1 MRLSQHILSLDY
13 EQLTKV
19 LVNEENLLIIQDL
32 DGVCMPLVQD
42 PMTRLIDFRFLQAAK
57 VMAGHF
63 YVLTN
68 GEFIGSR
75 GVNAIVER
83 TVQRLGLLEKPDAF
97 YLQGLGAGGV
107 QWQNSNG
114 NVSHPGVSERE
125 LVFMRSIPKKAYDYL
140 FTLLVGAPFDLETQE
155 VRILLQSAVLTN
167 LVSPTINAN
176 VLHRRFCGE
185 LALYRELQRR
195 LDHFMTSLLE
205 EAAVNGL
212 ADSFFVHYAPNL
224 GRDHYGR
231 ERIKPALDG
240 DAGTTDYQFLL
251 TGAIKEVGILTLLN
265 FYYYQRTGRFPLG
278 EHFNARNAPREHSAL
293 LQLAIDHFDPGQMPR
308 IVGIGDTVTS
318 SESGE
323 SDSSVEMLRGGS
335 DRGFLTLV
343 QELGKTFQVD
353 NAVIFVDSSGG
364 EICRPGLNTEYLR
377 QAWESTSLDP
387 WPGVHGISDRDD
399 SLRLNFVFPAGYE
412 QYVAFFLQLAARYR
426 RRHPD
431 HQKGD
436 RRNKGHTSKHQ

>member
-1 MRLSQHILSLDY
+1 MQLSQHILSLDY

-19 LVNEENLLIIQDL
+19 LVNEENLLVIQDL

-42 PMTRLIDFRFLQAAK
+42 PMNRLIDFRFLKAARA
-57 VMAGHF
+57 MAGHF

-83 TVQRLGLLEKPDAF
+83 AVQLQGAREKPGAF
-97 YLQGLGAGGV
+97 YLRGLGAGGV
-107 QWQNSNG
+107 QWQDSNG

-125 LVFMRSIPKKAYDYL
+125 LAFMRSIPKKAHDYL
-140 FTLLVGAPFDLETQE
+140 FELLVGTPFNLGTHE
-155 VRILLQSAVLTN
+155 VRTLMRSAVLTN

-176 VLHRRFCGE
+176 GLHRRFCGE

-195 LDHFMTSLLE
+195 LDQFMTSLLA
-205 EAAVNGL
+205 EAAINGL
-212 ADSFFVHYAPNL
+212 GDSFFVHYAPNL
-224 GRDHYGR
+224 GRDHQGR
-231 ERIKPALDG
+231 ERIKPAIDG

-251 TGAIKEVGILTLLN
+251 TGAVKEVGILILLN
-265 FYYYQRTGRFPLG
+265 FYYFQRTGRFPLG
-278 EHFNARNAPREHSAL
+278 EHFNARNAPREHGAL
-293 LQLAIDHFDPGQMPR
+293 LQLATNHFDPGQMPR
-308 IVGIGDTVTS
+308 IIGIGDTITS
-318 SESGE
+318 SDSGE

-335 DRGFLTLV
+335 DRGFLALV

-364 EICRPGLNTEYLR
+364 EICRPGLDAEYLHKAR
-377 QAWESTSLDP
+377 KSTALDP
-387 WPGVHGISDRDD
+387 WPGVKGISDRDD

-426 RRHPD
+426 QRHHD
-431 HQKGD
+431 HQKGG
-436 RRNKGHTSKHQ
+436 RFSVK